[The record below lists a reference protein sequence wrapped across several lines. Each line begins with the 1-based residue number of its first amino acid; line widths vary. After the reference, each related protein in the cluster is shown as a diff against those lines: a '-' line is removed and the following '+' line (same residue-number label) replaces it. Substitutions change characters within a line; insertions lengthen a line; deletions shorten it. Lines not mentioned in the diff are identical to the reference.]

1 MRTFAPVLKVEG
13 SVGLAKKKSVFLCLY
28 KSAHGRIWSYV
39 LSVHFAIFVDNNNNI
54 QVQS

>member
-13 SVGLAKKKSVFLCLY
+13 SVGLAKKSVFLCLY
-28 KSAHGRIWSYV
+28 KSAHGRIWSHV

>member
-1 MRTFAPVLKVEG
+1 MRTFAPVLKVES
-13 SVGLAKKKSVFLCLY
+13 SVDWLKNQFSYVFI
-28 KSAHGRIWSYV
+28 SRRMARIWSYV

>member
-13 SVGLAKKKSVFLCLY
+13 SVGLAKKSVFLCLY
-28 KSAHGRIWSYV
+28 KSAHGCIWSYV